1 LNGKDAIVVIMDRF
15 TKIVR
20 LKATT
25 TSISSEEI
33 TKIYWDEI

>member
-20 LKATT
+20 LKVTM

-33 TKIYWDEI
+33 AKIYWDEI